1 MAMIDSLVVRRFHV
15 NPRAAAAA
23 IVAYWI
29 GTPFAYYFFR
39 EPLMV
44 HVVSAFWVASI
55 LSVGLAMTDGVRRW
69 HPLALTLAIS
79 MALVCRPSNVFIA
92 PFLVYVAV
100 ELRRRRLLA
109 DVIRFLPLATL
120 GLVPLFLQLLTWR
133 LLSGHWLNY
142 GYRVSFHWSKPMLLQ
157 TLVSPRHGLFVWS
170 PLLVLAAGGAA
181 WATFRRARLSGT
193 LLPLHPGT
201 RPVLRP
207 GPNVGTY
214 NTPIS
219 DDLDPREHRLQ
230 HDADGALHCRGDLSG
245 GTSLLNGPVRN
256 EPQRRSAAPPLRA
269 MPLSR
274 IIPRGAAACA
284 QAR

>member
-100 ELRRRRLLA
+100 ELHRRR
-109 DVIRFLPLATL
+109 
-120 GLVPLFLQLLTWR
+120 LLTWR
-133 LLSGHWLNY
+133 LLSGHWVNY
-142 GYRVSFHWSKPMLLQ
+142 GYRVSFHWSEPMFLQ

-245 GTSLLNGPVRN
+245 GTSLLNGPERN

-274 IIPRGAAACA
+274 IIPGGAAACA